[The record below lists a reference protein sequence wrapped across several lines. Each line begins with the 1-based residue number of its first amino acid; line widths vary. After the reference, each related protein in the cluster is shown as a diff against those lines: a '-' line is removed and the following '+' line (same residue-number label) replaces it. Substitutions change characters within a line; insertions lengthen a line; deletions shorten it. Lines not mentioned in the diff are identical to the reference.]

1 VAPEKPHF
9 VIPSFYEL
17 SLMLVLGTKFSF
29 LSRPG
34 ITVICQVNPAIYLF
48 IGVLLL
54 MHQSSCDRILINV
67 NALGIDFFGLLC
79 FLLN

>member
-1 VAPEKPHF
+1 
-9 VIPSFYEL
+9 
-17 SLMLVLGTKFSF
+17 
-29 LSRPG
+29 
-34 ITVICQVNPAIYLF
+34 VICQVTPAIYLF